1 MSMGITIAM
10 ARWYIATAWLIAVVA
25 IAKAIFEREI

>member
-1 MSMGITIAM
+1 M
-10 ARWYIATAWLIAVVA
+10 ARWYIAMAWLFAVAA

>member
-1 MSMGITIAM
+1 M